1 MAGEIAGVEV
11 VGQDGD
17 PKADSGVEGVGGV
30 SPPGVQTSDCR
41 LGVFLTDGRLV
52 GLLRKE
58 AVDRSTCMINAERLC
73 LESLDSCSL
82 VEFDAVSSESDE

>member
-1 MAGEIAGVEV
+1 M
-11 VGQDGD
+11 
-17 PKADSGVEGVGGV
+17 

-41 LGVFLTDGRLV
+41 LGVFSTDRRLV

-58 AVDRSTCMINAERLC
+58 AVDRSTSMINAERLC

>member
-11 VGQDGD
+11 VGSRWRPQGELQ
-17 PKADSGVEGVGGV
+17 VEGVGGV

-41 LGVFLTDGRLV
+41 LGVCSTDRRLV

-58 AVDRSTCMINAERLC
+58 AVDRSIWSACV
-73 LESLDSCSL
+73 LDPWTL
-82 VEFDAVSSESDE
+82 VAS